1 MVVIFA
7 RHRNFTM
14 KQSEAKLKF
23 FFFETSQTEVCG
35 KITQQQSRSH
45 IEVSKT
51 RCQQVE
57 KLCTNA
63 LSGLNY
69 NPAGEA
75 VRVRFYLLLLM
86 RKWRQLSSC
95 RAMSLERILLSTP
108 NKCALLSFR
117 AFVRLTFY
125 HSSVPAW
132 RQGDLS
138 DWTENGT
145 TRKLARHRCL
155 NSISTSTTLVTE
167 NRINRSNKKIPY
179 IIFGA
184 MIKLTHTQF

>member
-1 MVVIFA
+1 
-7 RHRNFTM
+7 
-14 KQSEAKLKF
+14 
-23 FFFETSQTEVCG
+23 
-35 KITQQQSRSH
+35 
-45 IEVSKT
+45 
-51 RCQQVE
+51 
-57 KLCTNA
+57 
-63 LSGLNY
+63 
-69 NPAGEA
+69 

-155 NSISTSTTLVTE
+155 NSISTSTTYTILTQNHWLV
-167 NRINRSNKKIPY
+167 KKDSQQQADHLG
-179 IIFGA
+179 FA
-184 MIKLTHTQF
+184 V